1 MELQKLRVDCY
12 DKNFDSN
19 GKVFIHN
26 LYKNLS
32 NLEEFLMFF
41 IVFAFPFNIYKEITY
56 NKKEFNKL
64 YLITVKIMKQFANK
78 YKQLFSDKLLELIAD
93 FNFLFIKAN
102 LKTKISDNDI
112 INWNYCKDE
121 NNSID
126 VEFTVGENFCE
137 NLNQYFGY
145 VHRLFCPHN
154 GSLEINDE
162 KFITNFLIENK
173 FIEE

>member
-1 MELQKLRVDCY
+1 MIIYNPASLVYNITKKYYEKIILPKISKFKEYKKIINENKFLVMELQKLRVDCY

-19 GKVFIHN
+19 GKV
-26 LYKNLS
+26 
-32 NLEEFLMFF
+32 
-41 IVFAFPFNIYKEITY
+41 
-56 NKKEFNKL
+56 
-64 YLITVKIMKQFANK
+64 
-78 YKQLFSDKLLELIAD
+78 ELIAD

-102 LKTKISDNDI
+102 LRTKISDNDI
-112 INWNYCKDE
+112 INWNYGKDE

-126 VEFTVGENFCE
+126 VEFKVDENFCE

-154 GSLEINDE
+154 GRLEINDE

-173 FIEE
+173 FIGE